1 VTLTSSS
8 ASGNQWYLN
17 GNPIGGATSQAYVS
31 TASGNYTVQ
40 VTDGNS
46 CQSAPSGATSV
57 TVNSTPATPTI
68 TPGGPTTFCAGSSVT
83 LTSSSASG
91 NQWYLNGNPIGG
103 STIQTYVATATGNYT
118 VLMTDGNSCQSAS
131 SGATSV
137 TVNPIPPPPTITP
150 SGSTTT
156 CDSLLLTSS
165 GASGNQW
172 YLNGNPIG
180 GATSQTYSAAA
191 SGNYTVVVTAS
202 GCSSAHST
210 ATSVTLEQSA
220 ATVTNTNDSGAG
232 SLRDAIANVCVGGTI
247 NFDPSLNGQTTTL
260 TSGELL
266 IDKDL
271 TIAGPRADLLTVMRS
286 TAVGTPDF
294 RIFSIIPG
302 KTVNISGL
310 TINNG
315 KTTGDGAGIN
325 NQGNLSLSSCAVTA
339 NQSTQSG
346 GGALNDAGGTLVITA
361 STISGNTGTAAGGG
375 IANGGTLTI
384 INSRISR

>member
-1 VTLTSSS
+1 VNPITPPPTITPSGSTATCDSLLLTSSS

-17 GNPIGGATSQAYVS
+17 GDPIGGAT
-31 TASGNYTVQ
+31 N
-40 VTDGNS
+40 
-46 CQSAPSGATSV
+46 
-57 TVNSTPATPTI
+57 
-68 TPGGPTTFCAGSSVT
+68 
-83 LTSSSASG
+83 
-91 NQWYLNGNPIGG
+91 
-103 STIQTYVATATGNYT
+103 
-118 VLMTDGNSCQSAS
+118 
-131 SGATSV
+131 
-137 TVNPIPPPPTITP
+137 
-150 SGSTTT
+150 
-156 CDSLLLTSS
+156 
-165 GASGNQW
+165 
-172 YLNGNPIG
+172 
-180 GATSQTYSAAA
+180 QTYSATA

-202 GCSSAHST
+202 GCSSAPST
-210 ATSVTLEQSA
+210 ATSVTLQQNA